1 MSCTKDTRRGQK
13 NKTHCFSDND
23 EKYFFMQALVIEGF
37 IAVTPAQSNGA
48 QGTQCVLAELS
59 GLTSGVVYL
68 RVKIFSA
75 CS

>member
-1 MSCTKDTRRGQK
+1 LELP
-13 NKTHCFSDND
+13 
-23 EKYFFMQALVIEGF
+23 EKYFFMKALIIEGF
-37 IAVTPAQSNGA
+37 IAITPAQSNGA

-59 GLTSGVVYL
+59 GHTSGVVYL